1 MTEVRPRRAVVAIG
15 GNAIDPSGGT
25 GGAGLLEKTLQ
36 GIAGLVVGG
45 WEVVVVHGNGPQVG
59 SLLLAHEAA
68 GTPMPLDGAVAA
80 TQGTLG
86 YAIQRLLG
94 NALAARGVSRG
105 VATIVTQVEVDAAEA
120 ALAPPTKP
128 VGPEYLGERVA
139 GLEAQGW
146 ALREVHPGRWRRLV
160 PSPRPQ
166 RVVEMSGLRALLS
179 RRVVPVVAGG
189 GGVPVGWTPGGRVGV
204 EAVIDKDH
212 AAALIA
218 TGLRAAALVI
228 VTNVDCVYLDY
239 ESPQRTPL
247 MRLTVAEAQ
256 EHASVGHFA
265 PGSMGPKVQACV
277 DYVRRTG
284 GLAAIGP
291 VPEVEATALGTRG
304 TVIVP

>member
-1 MTEVRPRRAVVAIG
+1 MTALYPRRAVVAIG
-15 GNAIDPSGGT
+15 GNAIDPGGGT
-25 GGAGLLEKTLQ
+25 GGAGLLEQTLQ
-36 GIAGLVVGG
+36 GVAGLVATG

-68 GTPMPLDGAVAA
+68 GTPMPLDVAVAA

-94 NALAARGVSRG
+94 NALAARGALRPA
-105 VATIVTQVEVDAAEA
+105 ATIVTQVEVDADEA
-120 ALAPPTKP
+120 AQAPPTKP
-128 VGPEYLGERVA
+128 VGPEYPAARVA
-139 GLEAQGW
+139 ALEAQGW
-146 ALREVHPGRWRRLV
+146 ALREVHPGRWRRVV

-166 RVVEMSGLRALLS
+166 RVVEMPALRALLT

-189 GGVPVGWTPGGRVGV
+189 GGVPVRATSEGSVGV

-218 TGLRAAALVI
+218 IGLRAAALVI

-247 MRLTVAEAQ
+247 KRLTVAEAR
-256 EHASVGHFA
+256 EHASAGHFA

-284 GLAAIGP
+284 GTAAIGP
-291 VPEVEATALGTRG
+291 VPEVEATALGARG
-304 TVIVP
+304 TIIAP